1 MKTWTKKLTAL
12 ALIFALILTL
22 LPSAPTEAATK
33 YTGTYQ
39 QTYKVPKS
47 YGKVIIKP
55 AYSVIINKISKGKIR
70 FQVEFI
76 GVNGSPLY
84 QSNIITAK
92 LKNKTTSFKWRDS
105 WGNRGKGKMK
115 LYKNYVKIKM
125 IETKSSMRNR
135 GTLAREQYLKLKKKS
150 SNKKVYKWE

>member
-1 MKTWTKKLTAL
+1 MKKWTKKLTAL
-12 ALIFALILTL
+12 ALIFTLVLTL
-22 LPSAPTEAATK
+22 LPTVPAEAATK

-55 AYSVIINKISKGKIR
+55 TYAVVINKIAKGKIR
-70 FQVEFI
+70 FQVEFV

-84 QSNIITAK
+84 QTNVITAK
-92 LKNKTTSFKWRDS
+92 LKNKTTSFKWRDT
-105 WGNRGKGKMK
+105 WGNSGKGKMK

-125 IETKSSMRNR
+125 IQTKTSGINR
-135 GTLAREQYLKLKKKS
+135 STLAREKYLKLKKK
-150 SNKKVYKWE
+150 NNKKKVYNWK